1 MGMSPFYGIFLSSS
15 CSFPFWAFPVT
26 ARPHPN
32 HLVGRERAL
41 SRCRTQ
47 PSGERGQDKVPHSMQ
62 PLGTA
67 CSSIQLLFQVSKV
80 AVLAQSY
87 PVRAACLVFPS
98 QEKAPAVAFPDTL
111 TA

>member
-1 MGMSPFYGIFLSSS
+1 
-15 CSFPFWAFPVT
+15 
-26 ARPHPN
+26 
-32 HLVGRERAL
+32 
-41 SRCRTQ
+41 
-47 PSGERGQDKVPHSMQ
+47 MQ